1 MKAIFKY
8 LLMSAAVVAITATTG
23 CSDNDSPEPTPPD
36 TPNQEDSDT
45 FSEKDYQEKLAGS
58 LWVFVSATWMDAE
71 GNDFGFDIYDLP
83 IGGITLSR
91 FLYTGTD
98 CVIEFLTIDESFS
111 RMLKGTVDPETG
123 LLGQDHQSNPYINIY
138 FDSVDGDRLMVRTRY
153 GQYSPKGEARDDIYL
168 LAEYKRVPAGFTNDL
183 FSMYTPSNFKPESLN
198 LPPAPDKP
206 TTALFEAL
214 TEGLVW
220 RSRGAGEW
228 KDAEGNV
235 LATGTKLTVRRMNW
249 LYIGK
254 GFYLYPDPKG
264 KGSLMAKGTY
274 DEATG
279 TFATTPD
286 DKTQDAIFVHKLS
299 PINLEMSSGKGLY
312 KENGKVRDDVTYH
325 YTYFVNSLMTLKDF
339 IEMFPPENYTLADVG
354 LE

>member
-1 MKAIFKY
+1 MKTILKY
-8 LLMSAAVVAITATTG
+8 MLMFAAMAAITATTA
-23 CSDNDSPEPTPPD
+23 CSDDDSTEPTPPD
-36 TPNQEDSDT
+36 GQGESVK

-58 LWVFVSATWMDAE
+58 LWVYVSATWMDEE
-71 GNDFGFDIYDLP
+71 GNDYGFDAYDLP

-98 CVIEFLTIDESFS
+98 CVVEFLTIDDSFS
-111 RMLKGTVDPETG
+111 MMFKGTIDPESG
-123 LLGQDHQSNPYINIY
+123 LLGQNYTSNPMINIY
-138 FDSVDGDRLMVRTRY
+138 FDSVDGDILRVRTRY
-153 GQYSPKGEARDDIYL
+153 GQYSPKKGEPRDDIYL
-168 LAEYKRVPAGFTNDL
+168 MMEYKRLPAEFTHDL
-183 FSMYTPSNFKPESLN
+183 FSMYTPNNFKPEVLN

-235 LATGTKLTVRRMNW
+235 LATGTKLNVRRMNW

-264 KGSLMAKGTY
+264 KGSLMVKGTY

-312 KENGKVRDDVTYH
+312 KENGNVRDDVTYH
-325 YTYFVNSLMTLKDF
+325 YTYFVFASMTLKDY
-339 IEMFPPENYTLADVG
+339 IEMFPPENYTPADVG